1 MVEGAP
7 LMTGPVRYDPFSPEA
22 WDDPYGA
29 YAWLRDE
36 EPVHAIPGRDLWVLS
51 RFEDVQAAVSDPAT
65 FSSEAGIS
73 LDDGFASSKG
83 VPPNL
88 LTLDPPR
95 HDELRRL
102 VSRAFTARTVSD
114 LEPRVREVTRQ
125 LLDELVVDGRV
136 DLMDVAAALPTIV
149 IAELLGIP
157 ADDKQMFRDWVESVI
172 TLDPSELGRTKGG
185 GAGIFELFAYLQ
197 KVIDERAAARRDD
210 LISALLDA
218 EVDGERLLPA
228 EVLGFT
234 LVLLAAGFETTK
246 NLVGNAVWLL
256 HGHPAARARLLAD
269 PALIPAAVEEVLRF
283 ESPVVGLART
293 TTRDVEMRGVLV
305 PAGARVQMNY
315 ASANRDDRAFVDADQ
330 FDIDRTD
337 QRHLAFGHGIHF
349 CLGAALAR
357 LEGRVAIEELL
368 ARFPDYRVLNFER
381 LPSAYIRGFAS
392 LSLATTPNRGAPD
405 A

>member
-1 MVEGAP
+1 MSA
-7 LMTGPVRYDPFSPEA
+7 TVRYDPFAPES
-22 WDDPYGA
+22 WEDPYAA
-29 YAWLRDE
+29 YTWLRDE
-36 EPVHAIPGRDLWVLS
+36 EPVHVIPGRDLWVLS

-73 LDDGFASSKG
+73 LDGGFASSKG

-95 HDELRRL
+95 HDDLRRL

-125 LLDELVVDGRV
+125 LLDELVVDGQV
-136 DLMDVAAALPTIV
+136 DMMDVAAALPTIV

-157 ADDKQMFRDWVESVI
+157 PGDKQMFRDWVESVI

-197 KVIDERAAARRDD
+197 KVIDTRVEERRDD

-218 EVDGERLLPA
+218 EVDGEHLLAA

-246 NLVGNAVWLL
+246 NLVGNTVWLL
-256 HGHPAARARLLAD
+256 DRHREARARLVAA
-269 PALIPAAVEEVLRF
+269 PALVPAAIEEVLRF
-283 ESPVVGLART
+283 ESPVIGLART
-293 TTRDVEMRGVLV
+293 TTRDVEVRGVLI
-305 PAGARVQMNY
+305 PEGARVQMNY
-315 ASANRDDRAFVDADQ
+315 ASANRDDRAFVDADR

-357 LEGRVAIEELL
+357 LEGRVAVEELL
-368 ARFPDYRVLNFER
+368 ARYPDYEVVGSER

-392 LSLATTPNRGAPD
+392 LRLTTTPSEGSHA
-405 A
+405 

>member
-1 MVEGAP
+1 
-7 LMTGPVRYDPFSPEA
+7 MTDTVRYDPFAPEF
-22 WDDPYGA
+22 WEDPYAA

-36 EPVHAIPGRDLWVLS
+36 EPVHVIGGRDLWVLS

-73 LDDGFASSKG
+73 LDSFATSKG

-125 LLDELVVDGRV
+125 LLDELVVDGAV
-136 DLMDVAAALPTIV
+136 DLMDLAAALPTIV

-157 ADDKQMFRDWVESVI
+157 PGDKQMFREWVESVV
-172 TLDPSELGRTKGG
+172 TLDPSELARTKGG

-197 KVIDERAAARRDD
+197 KVIDARTEERRED

-218 EVDGERLLPA
+218 EVDGEHLLPA

-246 NLVGNAVWLL
+246 NLVGNAAWLL
-256 HGHPAARARLLAD
+256 DRHPEARARLTAD
-269 PALIPAAVEEVLRF
+269 PALIPGAVEEVLRY
-283 ESPVVGLART
+283 ESPVIGLART
-293 TTRDVEMRGVLV
+293 TTRDVEVRGVLI
-305 PAGARVQMNY
+305 PEGSKVQMNY
-315 ASANRDDRAFVDADQ
+315 ASANRDDRAFVDADH

-368 ARFPDYRVLNFER
+368 ARYPDYSVTGSER

-392 LSLATTPNRGAPD
+392 LQVATGPD
-405 A
+405 ASHA

>member
-1 MVEGAP
+1 MVPGAAFVTTT
-7 LMTGPVRYDPFSPEA
+7 LRYDPFSPDA
-22 WDDPYGA
+22 WADPYEA

-36 EPVHAIPGRDLWVLS
+36 APVHQIPDRDLWVLS
-51 RFEDVQAAVSDPAT
+51 RFDDVQAAVSDPAT
-65 FSSEAGIS
+65 FSSEQGIS
-73 LDDGFASSKG
+73 LDGRMSKRGDG

-102 VSRAFTARTVSD
+102 VSRAFTPRTVAD
-114 LEPRVREVTRQ
+114 LEPRVREVARQ
-125 LLDELVVDGRV
+125 LLDELVVDGELDV
-136 DLMDVAAALPTIV
+136 MDLAAGVPTIV

-157 ADDKQMFRDWVESVI
+157 AGDKEMFRRWVESVV
-172 TLDPSELGRTKGG
+172 TLDPSELARTSGG

-197 KVIDERAAARRDD
+197 GVIDERVVERRAD

-218 EVDGERLLPA
+218 EVDGEHLA
-228 EVLGFT
+228 AEEVLGFT

-256 HGHPAARARLLAD
+256 DEHRDARARLVAD
-269 PALIPAAVEEVLRF
+269 PASLPPAIEEVLRF

-293 TTRDVEMRGVLV
+293 TTRAVEVHGIVL
-305 PAGARVQMNY
+305 PEGARVQLNY
-315 ASANRDDRAFVDADQ
+315 ASANRDERAFEHADT
-330 FDIDRTD
+330 FDIDRRD

-357 LEGRVAIEELL
+357 LEGRVALEELL
-368 ARFPDYRVLNFER
+368 ARYPQHEVIGSER
-381 LPSAYIRGFAS
+381 LPSAYIRGFAT
-392 LSLATTPNRGAPD
+392 LPVRTGARGRS
-405 A
+405 

>member
-1 MVEGAP
+1 VTTAA
-7 LMTGPVRYDPFSPEA
+7 LRYDPFAHAA

-36 EPVHAIPGRDLWVLS
+36 APVYEIPDRGLWVLS
-51 RFEDVQAAVSDPAT
+51 RFDDVQAAVSDPSS
-65 FSSEAGIS
+65 FSSEQGIS
-73 LDDGFASSKG
+73 LDGRMSKPGDG

-102 VSRAFTARTVSD
+102 VSRAFTPRTVAD

-125 LLDELVVDGRV
+125 LLDELVVDGGL
-136 DLMDVAAALPTIV
+136 DLMDLAAGLPTIV

-157 ADDKQMFRDWVESVI
+157 AGDKEMFRQWVESVV
-172 TLDPSELGRTKGG
+172 TLDPSELARTRGG

-197 KVIDERAAARRDD
+197 RVIDERVVERRSD

-218 EVDGERLLPA
+218 EVDGERLAPE

-256 HGHPAARARLLAD
+256 DGHREVRTRVVAD
-269 PALIPAAVEEVLRF
+269 PSLLPTTIEEVLRY
-283 ESPVVGLART
+283 ESPVIGLART
-293 TTRDVEMRGVLV
+293 TTRAVELHGVV
-305 PAGARVQMNY
+305 IPEGARVQMNY
-315 ASANRDDRAFVDADQ
+315 AAANRDDRAFAHPDT
-330 FDIDRTD
+330 FDIDRSD

-357 LEGRVAIEELL
+357 LEGRVALEELL
-368 ARFPDYRVLNFER
+368 ARYPVHEVVGFER

-392 LSLATTPNRGAPD
+392 LTVRTGGDGGS
-405 A
+405 